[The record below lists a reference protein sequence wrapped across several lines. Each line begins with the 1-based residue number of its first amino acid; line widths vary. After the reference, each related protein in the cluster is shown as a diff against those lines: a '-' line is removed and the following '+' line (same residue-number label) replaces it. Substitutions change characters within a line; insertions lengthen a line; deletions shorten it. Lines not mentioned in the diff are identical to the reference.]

1 MKMNKIFN
9 VSSIRLMRFLYSL
22 GFNKESFINDN
33 GYENWKFNHTP
44 ELQEALDFYFKFR
57 KKIGV
62 NENDKQKTKN
72 RNL

>member
-1 MKMNKIFN
+1 
-9 VSSIRLMRFLYSL
+9 MRFLYSL

-57 KKIGV
+57 KK
-62 NENDKQKTKN
+62 N
-72 RNL
+72 RS